1 MFGSMVGRRNGMCR
15 ENSQSFN
22 EMGETLGGRCANSG
36 ESLVICR
43 EQNVRNEE
51 ANC

>member
-1 MFGSMVGRRNGMCR
+1 MFDSMVGRRNGMWR
-15 ENSQSFN
+15 EDSQSLN

-43 EQNVRNEE
+43 QRAECQK
-51 ANC
+51 